1 MKSGEEGSFRW
12 ARSVGFDL
20 PGGQEGG
27 QEDGSVEA
35 HDGPQGMY
43 GCAAEYD
50 LSSFKFNTINL
61 EFARR
66 PDLTS
71 LSLSCLYLIVVR
83 AAFISSR

>member
-27 QEDGSVEA
+27 QEDGSEA
-35 HDGPQGMY
+35 LDGPQGMY
-43 GCAAEYD
+43 GCATEYE
-50 LSSFKFNTINL
+50 LSSFNFTTINL

-71 LSLSCLYLIVVR
+71 LSLSCFYLIVVR
-83 AAFISSR
+83 AALISSR